1 MLSAPHRW
9 GMLSCMNT
17 IRQARI
23 RTLIV
28 GAAGRDFHNFNV
40 MYRADPTH
48 EVVAFTAGQI
58 EGIAGR
64 LYPAALAGPH
74 YPEGIPILSEAELER
89 LIRELSVQN
98 VVFSYSDI
106 SNRSLMQLASRAVA
120 AGASFTLPG
129 PEATMLTA
137 PVPVIAVSAVRTG
150 CGKSQTVRYLA
161 RELRDI
167 GIRVAVIRHPMPYG
181 DLMAQAVQRF
191 TSNQDLEREN
201 CTIEER
207 EEYEPHIRSGYSVHV
222 GVDTERVIAQAAESA
237 DLILWDG
244 GNNDFPFVRPDLHV
258 VLMDALRAGHETEYY
273 PGQAVLRT
281 ADIAIIAKAD
291 SANPAQIRDAM
302 ASAEK
307 LCPGATIL
315 RGASPVALDR
325 PDLVKGRRVLV
336 VEDGPS
342 LSHGGMP
349 WGAGYVAAL
358 SAGANEIVDPRRSA
372 IPELMRIFREYP
384 HIGPVLPAMGYS
396 ISQRKALKETIETS
410 DADVIVAGTPI
421 DLKSVLNLKNI
432 VVRTSYDY
440 AEMDKP
446 GLIDEVRRFVSTLT
460 L

>member
-1 MLSAPHRW
+1 MLFRMLSTSQSR
-9 GMLSCMNT
+9 T
-17 IRQARI
+17 

-40 MYRADPTH
+40 LYRNNPGHD
-48 EVVAFTAGQI
+48 VVAFTASQI

-64 LYPAALAGPH
+64 RYPPALAGPG
-74 YPEGIPILSEAELER
+74 YPDGIPVFPETELER
-89 LIRELSVQN
+89 LIKEFAVEN

-106 SNRSLMQLASRAVA
+106 SNGSLMRLASRALA

-129 PEATMLTA
+129 PEATMLKA

-161 RELRDI
+161 RQLRSA
-167 GIRVAVIRHPMPYG
+167 GIRIAVIRHPMPYG
-181 DLMAQAVQRF
+181 DLLRQAVQRF
-191 TSNQDLEREN
+191 TSNQDLDRED

-207 EEYEPHIRSGYSVHV
+207 EEYEPHIRAGCSVHV
-222 GVDTERVIAQAAESA
+222 GVDSERVVAQASESA

-244 GNNDFPFVRPDLHV
+244 GNNDFPFVRPDLHI
-258 VLMDALRAGHETEYY
+258 VLMDALRIGHEMEYY

-291 SANPAQIRDAM
+291 AASAVQVRDAL
-302 ASAEK
+302 ASAEA
-307 LCPGATIL
+307 LCPRATIL
-315 RGASPVALDR
+315 RGASPVVLDY
-325 PDLVKGRRVLV
+325 PDLVRGRRVLV

-358 SAGANEIVDPRRSA
+358 AAGAGEIVDPRRA
-372 IPELMRIFREYP
+372 ATPELARIFREYP

-396 ISQRKALKETIETS
+396 TTQREALKNTIEGS
-410 DADVIVAGTPI
+410 DADVVIAGTPI
-421 DLKSVLNLKNI
+421 DLKSVLNLNKV
-432 VVRTSYDY
+432 VVRVSYDY
-440 AEMDKP
+440 AEMDNP
-446 GLIDEVRRFVSTLT
+446 GLIDAVRKFAAQRSL
-460 L
+460 